1 MTRTDDLVRSLASE
15 VGTRRSVSIQAAL
28 AITGAVS
35 LACALI
41 LVFLVIGSRPDL
53 ADMAV
58 SIPFW
63 FKLGYT
69 GSVVVGTSVV
79 ALYAA
84 TPGASAAAL
93 YALAP
98 AVIFLA
104 CGVIFDPTAFPIMG
118 RSDTAVPFCMGG
130 VLFLSLP
137 GMILTFVAMRK
148 GAPTQP
154 LFAGAVIGALSA
166 SVGAMAFT
174 LACKNDSTAFFATWY
189 TAACAIMAFIGAV
202 VGHRVLRW

>member
-118 RSDTAVPFCMGG
+118 RSDTAFPFCMGG

>member
-69 GSVVVGTSVV
+69 GSMVVGTSVV
-79 ALYAA
+79 ALSAA

-118 RSDTAVPFCMGG
+118 RSDTAVPFCTGG

-174 LACKNDSTAFFATWY
+174 VACKNDSTAFFATWY

>member
-1 MTRTDDLVRSLASE
+1 MASTDDLVRSIASAA
-15 VGTRRSVSIQAAL
+15 GTRRSASLQVAL
-28 AITGAVS
+28 AITSAVS

-41 LVFLVIGSRPDL
+41 LVFSVIGSRPDL
-53 ADMAV
+53 ANMAV

-63 FKLGYT
+63 FKLAYT
-69 GSVVVGTSVV
+69 GSVVVGTSVA

-84 TPGASAAAL
+84 TPGASATAL

-104 CGVIFDPTAFPIMG
+104 CGVIFDPIALSITG
-118 RSDTAVPFCMGG
+118 RCNTAVAFCMGG
-130 VLFLSLP
+130 ILFLSLP

-154 LFAGAVIGALSA
+154 LFAGAVIGVHSA

-174 LACKNDSTAFFATWY
+174 VACKNDSTAFFAIWY
-189 TAACAIMAFIGAV
+189 TAACAIMACIGAV

>member
-69 GSVVVGTSVV
+69 GSMVVGTSVV
-79 ALYAA
+79 ALSAA

-118 RSDTAVPFCMGG
+118 RSDTAVPFCTGG

-174 LACKNDSTAFFATWY
+174 VACKNDSTAFFATWY
-189 TAACAIMAFIGAV
+189 TAACVIMAFIGAV

>member
-69 GSVVVGTSVV
+69 GSMVVGTSVV
-79 ALYAA
+79 ALSAA

-118 RSDTAVPFCMGG
+118 RSDTAVPFCTGG

>member
-1 MTRTDDLVRSLASE
+1 MTSTDDLIRSLASTA
-15 VGTRRSVSIQAAL
+15 GTRRSAPLKSAFAVAGATSLVCAL
-28 AITGAVS
+28 LLVFSVIGIRPDFAEMAVRMPFGFKLAYTGA
-35 LACALI
+35 L
-41 LVFLVIGSRPDL
+41 
-53 ADMAV
+53 
-58 SIPFW
+58 
-63 FKLGYT
+63 
-69 GSVVVGTSVV
+69 VVGSSVV